1 MSNEAKAKMAEALS
15 KELEK
20 MAANADQRRRRDPT
34 FKPDAIDLDRSKMRK
49 YNKYVDYY
57 EQLGVDK
64 FCPPWELKDA
74 YKKKSLALHP
84 DKQMS
89 ASEEARIKAAEEY
102 HIVQKAYDILSEA
115 ATRQAYDKA
124 RVKVEAEYEA
134 GIVSTV
140 SKCLHLCTH
149 LHMLVAPAAA
159 DANWQGAWARMRCSS
174 TGASH
179 SPTPLACACVRACR
193 WTNRPSRRHRVSTC
207 WCLSRSSS
215 PAAARSYVTR
225 G

>member
-140 SKCLHLCTH
+140 SKCLHLYT
-149 LHMLVAPAAA
+149 LTLA
-159 DANWQGAWARMRCSS
+159 RCSCC
-174 TGASH
+174 G
-179 SPTPLACACVRACR
+179 
-193 WTNRPSRRHRVSTC
+193 
-207 WCLSRSSS
+207 
-215 PAAARSYVTR
+215 
-225 G
+225 